1 MEDTENTSE
10 FSELTKYLKANLLMQ
25 IRNLPEN
32 ENKEE
37 KLEFVL
43 YRAGFSRTEIAE
55 LLGKKYE
62 TVKKTI
68 QLLKSDNKPSKPD
81 GNEITAEN
89 IEEAE

>member
-1 MEDTENTSE
+1 MEDTNDN
-10 FSELTKYLKANLLMQ
+10 SELSQLIKYLKANLLMQ

-37 KLEFVL
+37 KIEFVL

-68 QLLKSDNKPSKPD
+68 QSLKTDAKSPKNDE
-81 GNEITAEN
+81 NETLGDDKEGAK
-89 IEEAE
+89 

>member
-10 FSELTKYLKANLLMQ
+10 LSKLIKYLKANLLMQ

-43 YRAGFSRTEIAE
+43 YRAGFSRAEIAE

-68 QLLKSDNKPSKPD
+68 QLLKNDNKSSKLD
-81 GNEITAEN
+81 AKEITVDPMEDV
-89 IEEAE
+89 E

>member
-1 MEDTENTSE
+1 MEDTESTSE
-10 FSELTKYLKANLLMQ
+10 ISELIKYLKANLLMQ

-68 QLLKSDNKPSKPD
+68 QLLKSDKPLKPD
-81 GNEITAEN
+81 VKEITAEN
-89 IEEAE
+89 KEDVE